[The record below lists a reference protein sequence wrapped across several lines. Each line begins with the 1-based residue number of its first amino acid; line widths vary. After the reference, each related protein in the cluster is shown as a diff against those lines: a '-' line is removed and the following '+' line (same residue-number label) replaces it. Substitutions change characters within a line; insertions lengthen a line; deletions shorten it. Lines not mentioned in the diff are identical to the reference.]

1 MDFLAGISEQR
12 VREAFIEG
20 FDSLRKQHRRA
31 TFDYDEALGQVARIL
46 LGAKSA
52 EAFERWRAGQRAFKS
67 NPSGPVE
74 EFPDSRKLL
83 GAVWSLIGDGLVAPR
98 LKEEG
103 NLCVFLRL
111 SLTEKGERLATNA
124 DAHPLHPGFIKRF
137 RAAAPTAVDPVVAY
151 FEDAVSCL
159 EAGVLRPALMML
171 GLANEVTVRV
181 THAGL
186 AHLGKVKAASPMA
199 KARGLLADIE
209 VAANAWSGGKGGGLK
224 DEEHRLKLAAVAAEA
239 IRDERNKVAHPGQK
253 VTDGPHV
260 ESMLMVG
267 AHHLPVLWEVIVK
280 SAVAAGFV
288 P

>member
-20 FDSLRKQHRRA
+20 FAFLRKQYGRS
-31 TFDYDEALGQVARIL
+31 TFDYDDTIGQVARIL
-46 LGAKSA
+46 LATKGS
-52 EAFERWRAGQRAFKS
+52 EAFERWRQSQRAFKT

-83 GAVWSLIGDGLVAPR
+83 GALWSLIGDGLLAPR

-111 SLTEKGERLATNA
+111 SLTEKGERLVAKA
-124 DAHPLHPGFIKRF
+124 DEHPLHPGFIKRF
-137 RAAAPTAVDPVVAY
+137 RTGAPTATDAVVAHM
-151 FEDAVSCL
+151 EDAVSCL

-181 THAGL
+181 THGAL
-186 AHLGKVKAASPMA
+186 THQGKVNAAGALSPV
-199 KARGLLADIE
+199 RNLLADIQG
-209 VAANAWSGGKGGGLK
+209 VAASWAAGGGSK
-224 DEEHRLKLAAVAAEA
+224 DEEHRLKLATATSEE
-239 IRDERNKVAHPGQK
+239 IRDERNNAAHPGQK
-253 VTDGPHV
+253 VTDAPHV
-260 ESMLMVG
+260 ESMLMLG
-267 AHHLPVLWEVIVK
+267 AHHMPVLWEVIVRPAK
-280 SAVAAGFV
+280 TAGFV